1 MMGAE
6 SCPLAAA
13 ESLRQSTALERA
25 LAGCVLTHTPLISWK
40 QAATIRNSAG
50 KIYEKKLYKTDL
62 SMCCACC
69 AVHLSTLS
77 STV

>member
-1 MMGAE
+1 MLVHGGPTRA
-6 SCPLAAA
+6 PL
-13 ESLRQSTALERA
+13 
-25 LAGCVLTHTPLISWK
+25 VSWK
-40 QAATIRNSAG
+40 QAAVIRNSAG
-50 KIYEKKLYKTDL
+50 KIFVKKLYKADL